1 MMILTYTVIGF
12 ALIGLFAMFLLSND
26 AYVKAKKLAD
36 IALERIEVLK
46 HKWLESEKV
55 GHDIGMKQAQESWNK
70 FHAKKWKASRRK
82 LLN

>member
-12 ALIGLFAMFLLSND
+12 ALIGLFAVFLLSNNT
-26 AYVKAKKLAD
+26 YVKAKQLAD

-55 GHDIGMKQAQESWNK
+55 GHDIGMEQAQESWNK